1 MKTFF
6 QKKNKS
12 KRSSLDTCWRKT
24 PFCSGDVTKTESEN
38 RERGTGKGER
48 GTGNGEREND
58 KPCKNKTENW
68 KGSY

>member
-38 RERGTGKGER
+38 RERGTGNGER
-48 GTGNGEREND
+48 GTWKTISED
-58 KPCKNKTENW
+58 KTKNW

>member
-38 RERGTGKGER
+38 RERGTGTGERGMGNGER
-48 GTGNGEREND
+48 GTGKR
-58 KPCKNKTENW
+58 
-68 KGSY
+68 